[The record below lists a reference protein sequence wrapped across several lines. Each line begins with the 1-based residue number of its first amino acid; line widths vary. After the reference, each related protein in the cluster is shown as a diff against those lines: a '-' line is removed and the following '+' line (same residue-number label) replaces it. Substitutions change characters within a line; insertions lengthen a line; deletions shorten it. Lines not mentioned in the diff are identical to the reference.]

1 MSAYGKV
8 FIFAYAFGDKLVV
21 HDNWVHDGAL
31 QQMEEDNSFALED
44 SLHGREILA
53 ASVIGLVNGKEL
65 VVTGSEDTFIKA
77 SEYSEEGGLKIL

>member
-1 MSAYGKV
+1 MSAFGKV

-21 HDNWVHDGAL
+21 HDSWVHDGAL
-31 QQMEEDNSFALED
+31 QQMEEEQSFALED

-53 ASVIGLVNGKEL
+53 ASVIGLANGKEL

-77 SEYSEEGGLKIL
+77 SEYSAEGGLKIL